1 MPSHI
6 TSFRFSRTVVV
17 ALAAGLLLYGCSF
30 EDTGQKTATAD
41 ATVAEPVTSV
51 DGKDARRGSIEVTPG
66 TGARGS
72 PSTDARLAFAKP
84 PTSVTAK
91 TPAGRATLRALRVQP
106 PSESVFA
113 GGERGLG
120 NIGGRTCI
128 ESA

>member
-30 EDTGQKTATAD
+30 EDTGQKRATAD
-41 ATVAEPVTSV
+41 ATVAEAVTSV
-51 DGKDARRGSIEVTPG
+51 EVKDARRGSIEVAPG
-66 TGARGS
+66 TGPGVTIHR
-72 PSTDARLAFAKP
+72 RP
-84 PTSVTAK
+84 PGLREAPDVGDGAP
-91 TPAGRATLRALRVQP
+91 PAGRAPLRALRVQP
-106 PSESVFA
+106 ASESVFA

>member
-51 DGKDARRGSIEVTPG
+51 DVKDARRGSIEVTPG
-66 TGARGS
+66 TGPGVTIHRRPPGLREAPDVGDGENPRGPSDAAR
-72 PSTDARLAFAKP
+72 P
-84 PTSVTAK
+84 PGAAAV
-91 TPAGRATLRALRVQP
+91 GIRVRRRRTG
-106 PSESVFA
+106 V
-113 GGERGLG
+113 GEHWG
-120 NIGGRTCI
+120 
-128 ESA
+128 AHMH